1 MEITKYRSQ
10 LLIALEQAG
19 VHLRQ
24 AQNTLNR
31 LGRDVVDRSRRQW
44 DVLRPSENH
53 VNYLWNLLRRGQ
65 NVVTRLGRSVADKKQ
80 EMRDAFQAS
89 KGDFREVLTTSR
101 HAVAGAIGNI
111 IKFRSELYVAWGQ
124 VTARLQRGQNTVAR
138 FGRSIADRP
147 RRRQKALRS
156 RENDLRKLLENSP
169 DAIVVTNVE
178 HRFVEANL
186 KGLDLFGVSET
197 NLSKFTMDVFLSHG
211 QILEFQGIGSPLT
224 RREERHGKCEIRRLD
239 GSLRIA
245 EYSFVA
251 NFVPSRHLYRFRN
264 VATTNQY
271 QPPKLR
277 TLRNQ
282 PNPDPKRSGRA
293 PTEASG
299 NNKLRRMPRSRYMVA
314 G

>member
-24 AQNTLNR
+24 AQNTLN
-31 LGRDVVDRSRRQW
+31 
-44 DVLRPSENH
+44 
-53 VNYLWNLLRRGQ
+53 
-65 NVVTRLGRSVADKKQ
+65 RLGRSVADKKQ

-124 VTARLQRGQNTVAR
+124 VTARLQQGQNTVAR
-138 FGRSIADRP
+138 LGRSIADRP

-197 NLSKFTMDVFLSHG
+197 NLSKFTIDVFLSHG

-224 RREERHGKCEIRRLD
+224 RREE
-239 GSLRIA
+239 
-245 EYSFVA
+245 
-251 NFVPSRHLYRFRN
+251 
-264 VATTNQY
+264 
-271 QPPKLR
+271 
-277 TLRNQ
+277 
-282 PNPDPKRSGRA
+282 
-293 PTEASG
+293 
-299 NNKLRRMPRSRYMVA
+299 
-314 G
+314 